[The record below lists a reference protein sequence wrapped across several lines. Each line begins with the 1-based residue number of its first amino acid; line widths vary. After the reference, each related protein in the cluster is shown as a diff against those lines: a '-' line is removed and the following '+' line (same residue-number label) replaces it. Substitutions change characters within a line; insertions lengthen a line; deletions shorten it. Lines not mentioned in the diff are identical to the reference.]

1 MFETGFFGTK
11 APLFM
16 DIVTLIVVL
25 LPFLLYGSILLA
37 KKKKYRLHKLTQIA
51 LFITTILVVAFFEF
65 GVRLDG
71 GIKKYLT
78 YTDISDS
85 FVIGFLTFHITIAT
99 IAIILWGRLFYLSLK
114 ALKAGELPGKFSIY
128 HKKLA
133 NITAIAIVLTAVTG
147 FGVYYI
153 LFI

>member
-1 MFETGFFGTK
+1 MFQTGFLGTK

-16 DIVTLIVVL
+16 DIVTTIVVL

-37 KKKKYRLHKLTQIA
+37 KQKKYRLHKLTQIA
-51 LFITTILVVAFFEF
+51 LFITTILVVTFFEF

-78 YTDISDS
+78 YTDIADS
-85 FVIGFLTFHITIAT
+85 FVIGFLTFHIT

-114 ALKAGELPGKFSIY
+114 ALNAGKLPGKFSIY

-133 NITAIAIVLTAVTG
+133 NITYIAIILTAITG